1 MALQSSGAI
10 SIDNIRT
17 ELGQAQANSS
27 LRSLSSLAGKST
39 PDAMG
44 EFYGYSNVTATAYTF
59 YVGDGGVGYSDWTQ
73 ACGEAYDPVTLYSSS
88 TSLAV
93 GVILYKGSDL
103 QNIQNGEGLWWKSGN
118 SVYEIRTDGS
128 IQSVRGC

>member
-1 MALQSSGAI
+1 MALQSSGTI

-27 LRSLSSLAGKST
+27 LRTLSSLAGKST
-39 PDAMG
+39 PDAMS
-44 EFYGYSNVTATAYTF
+44 EFHGFSASTEYTF
-59 YVGDGGVGYSDWTQ
+59 LAGEGGAGYSDSGQ

-103 QNIQNGEGLWWKSGN
+103 QNTHNGEELWWKSGD
-118 SVYEIRTDGS
+118 SVYEIKSNGA
-128 IQSVRGC
+128 ILSVVGC